1 VVELGIDLGTSST
14 VVCDLDQGIVLDEPS
29 VLVLRGGSRTGQI
42 VAVGH
47 DAAEL
52 VGRAPLGL
60 IALRPVLDGVVT
72 DLETARTHLRSVFRR
87 AVRRPWQRRAARTV
101 IGVPT
106 GATGLERR
114 ALLEAAE
121 EAGILRPAM
130 LDEPIAAAVGCG
142 LDPLDRRVHMVVDVG
157 GGTSE
162 AVAFCYGGV
171 LAARCSRVA
180 GDEMT
185 LAVRRHLRD
194 QHHVVVTEDAAEK
207 FKIRAGAGTE
217 PSIVVQGRDVGSGRP
232 RLATVPVAE
241 LVESV
246 QPVVDSI
253 VRTLAACLDDLGPQ
267 AVDDVMADGVLLLG
281 GASLVP
287 EFERALEQAFGFPV
301 KRADRPLTCVAE
313 GAARALRLPGLLARY
328 GRF

>member
-1 VVELGIDLGTSST
+1 VVELGIDLGTTST

-29 VLVLRGGSRTGQI
+29 VLLLRGGSRGNQVI
-42 VAVGH
+42 AVGR

-52 VGRAPLGL
+52 AGRAPVGL
-60 IALRPVLDGVVT
+60 VALRPVLDGVVT
-72 DLETARTHLRSVFRR
+72 DLETARVHLRAVFRR
-87 AVRRPWQRRAARTV
+87 SVRWPWQRRTARTV
-101 IGVPT
+101 LGVPT

-121 EAGILRPAM
+121 EAGISRPAV

-142 LDPLDRRVHMVVDVG
+142 IDPLDRRVHMVVDIG

-180 GDEMT
+180 GDEMS
-185 LAVRRHLRD
+185 LAVRRYLRE
-194 QHHVVVTEDAAEK
+194 QHQLVVTEEAAEQL
-207 FKIRAGAGTE
+207 KIRAGTGAE
-217 PSIVVQGRDVGSGRP
+217 ASIVVQGRDAGAGRP
-232 RLATVPVAE
+232 RIATVPVADV
-241 LVESV
+241 VESV
-246 QPVVDSI
+246 QPVVDTI

-267 AVDDVMADGVLLLG
+267 AVDDLMADGVLLLG

-287 EFERALEQAFGFPV
+287 ELDRALERALGFPV
-301 KRADRPLTCVAE
+301 KLADRPLTCVAE
-313 GAARALRLPGLLARY
+313 GAARSLRLPGLLSRY